1 MPKPPRQIV
10 HVLLG
15 IMLLG
20 GCEDPTPPD
29 AFARVP
35 LQVRAFDPIV
45 SGISERVGGDL
56 VEVRPMAPIDTN
68 RGTWN
73 PTASELAGL
82 LEEDLLLIGGRE
94 SWTDTAALP
103 SNRTIAIEER
113 LDSNLIETDTVV
125 THSHGPD
132 GEHSHRGTA
141 PNPWLDPDLAA
152 AMASDIRDAYVRLAP
167 IHQDAFN
174 ANESLWRR
182 RLAEATAPI
191 EIAVNT
197 QPTKP
202 VLFATDGY
210 QYLQRR
216 YGMNGRH
223 LDWSDFET
231 LDADAVAE
239 LRRALTTHPA
249 AHLICPVTPSDAI
262 VEALRADG
270 VECVVFPLPGSSS
283 PPVDL
288 IAVLDAGGMA
298 LSRVY
303 GAGD

>member
-1 MPKPPRQIV
+1 
-10 HVLLG
+10 
-15 IMLLG
+15 
-20 GCEDPTPPD
+20 
-29 AFARVP
+29 
-35 LQVRAFDPIV
+35 
-45 SGISERVGGDL
+45 
-56 VEVRPMAPIDTN
+56 
-68 RGTWN
+68 
-73 PTASELAGL
+73 
-82 LEEDLLLIGGRE
+82 
-94 SWTDTAALP
+94 
-103 SNRTIAIEER
+103 
-113 LDSNLIETDTVV
+113 
-125 THSHGPD
+125 
-132 GEHSHRGTA
+132 
-141 PNPWLDPDLAA
+141 
-152 AMASDIRDAYVRLAP
+152 MASDIRDAYVRLAP

-303 GAGD
+303 DAGD